1 MTARETTVGELLSE
15 LRAVLARH
23 GRLLLVIGI
32 VLGVADT
39 LLAYLFSR
47 HDVNSSSGIA
57 GLVVGYFLLKELLS
71 REGLIL
77 SAGGFWS
84 YFGASILTGLAIVV
98 GLICLV
104 VPGLILAAR
113 WCVAPALA
121 LARGQGAVDS
131 MRASW
136 AVTKENAGQIILFGI
151 VVFGLYLIAALIVG
165 FAVGAIGLSGSP
177 VDTAV
182 TEFSGAI
189 GNMLGAAA
197 IIAIYRPLVGGTQEF
212 EELFA

>member
-1 MTARETTVGELLSE
+1 MTSRETTVGELLSE
-15 LRAVLARH
+15 LRAVLTRQ
-23 GRLLLVIGI
+23 GRLLVVIG
-32 VLGVADT
+32 VALGVADT

-47 HDVNSSSGIA
+47 HDGSSSSGIV

-84 YFGASILTGLAIVV
+84 YFGASLLAGLGIVV
-98 GLICLV
+98 GLACLV

-113 WCVAPALA
+113 WCLAPALA
-121 LARGQGAVDS
+121 LTQGQGAVDS

-136 AVTKENAGQIILFGI
+136 AATRGDAGQIILFGI
-151 VVFGLYLIAALIVG
+151 IVFGIYLIAALIVG
-165 FAVGAIGLSGSP
+165 FGVGAIGLSASP
-177 VDTAV
+177 VQTAV
-182 TEFSGAI
+182 TEFTGAI
-189 GNMLGAAA
+189 GSMLGAAA
-197 IIAIYRPLVGGTQEF
+197 IIAIYRPLVGGTREF